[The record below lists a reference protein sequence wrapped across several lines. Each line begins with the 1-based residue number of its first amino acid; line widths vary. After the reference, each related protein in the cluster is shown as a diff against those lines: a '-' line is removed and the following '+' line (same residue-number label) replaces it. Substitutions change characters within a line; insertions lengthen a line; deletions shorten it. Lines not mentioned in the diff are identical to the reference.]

1 MHKEKRKLAK
11 LSVFFEVFRS
21 SFHRHSEG
29 SNNNKTKTKQ
39 TVNQISNCHQRFY
52 YCLFMVVRNGGPWT
66 GPCSSPWTRSIGG
79 VHGPGV
85 SVLGSPRPRGRYRR
99 NLFALL
105 QIPNTLNTKF
115 VSSLVERR

>member
-66 GPCSSPWTRSIGG
+66 GPCSGPWTRSIGG
-79 VHGPGV
+79 GPWTGGQCLRV
-85 SVLGSPRPRGRYRR
+85 TP
-99 NLFALL
+99 
-105 QIPNTLNTKF
+105 
-115 VSSLVERR
+115 SSGKIQT